1 MQLTPLQNQL
11 DETITGIGI
20 RESSLRELRSQ
31 HGFLHL
37 GFLFS
42 AELARTVLATFRQQP
57 PLKAVRAFQLDGG
70 GALVHLHNVSG
81 GVLGG
86 DNLEL
91 SVEVGA
97 RAHAQLTTTG
107 ATRIYKSRELGAPAQ
122 QTTEIDVGENA
133 LLEYLPD
140 TLIPFAAARY
150 QQETVIKI
158 SRGGGLFWWETI
170 APGREASGEL
180 FEYDLLKIKLDVS
193 VDGTPIVRERFKL
206 EPALRPLSSPARLG
220 QFRYF
225 STFYICRHLEEKS
238 RWMTLEKQLSEL
250 AASLSVTGEILWGV
264 STLPAHGLVVRAL
277 SMKGRS
283 IETGLRS
290 FWSAAKLA
298 IYGKTAI
305 PPRKVR

>member
-1 MQLTPLQNQL
+1 M
-11 DETITGIGI
+11 DE
-20 RESSLRELRSQ
+20 
-31 HGFLHL
+31 
-37 GFLFS
+37 
-42 AELARTVLATFRQQP
+42 
-57 PLKAVRAFQLDGG
+57 G

-107 ATRIYKSRELGAPAQ
+107 ATRIYRSREFDVPARQ
-122 QTTEIDVGENA
+122 STVIDVGENA

-140 TLIPFAAARY
+140 PLIPFAAARY
-150 QQETVIKI
+150 QQETIIKL
-158 SRGGGLFWWETI
+158 SPGGGLFWWETI

-180 FEYDLLKIKLDVS
+180 FEYDLLKLKLDVA
-193 VDGTPIVRERFKL
+193 VNDTPTVQERFKL
-206 EPALRPLSSPARLG
+206 EPELRPLSSPARLG
-220 QFRYF
+220 PFRYF
-225 STFYICRHLEEKS
+225 STFYICRHGEERS
-238 RWMTLEKQLSEL
+238 RWLTLEKQLSEL

-283 IETGLRS
+283 IETGLMS

-298 IYGKTAI
+298 IYGKTAV